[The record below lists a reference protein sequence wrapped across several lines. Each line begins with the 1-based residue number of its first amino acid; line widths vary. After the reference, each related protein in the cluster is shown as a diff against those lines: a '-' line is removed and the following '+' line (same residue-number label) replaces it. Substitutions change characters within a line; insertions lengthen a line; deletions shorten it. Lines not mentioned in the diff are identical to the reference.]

1 MTAQWNP
8 EWPVEPYGGHE
19 DHTVVNASE
28 LRKLEELRAT
38 CLDAPLNLGFLVSRL
53 KVIGATLLAAD
64 LASYAEELKRKAEAA
79 S

>member
-8 EWPVEPYGGHE
+8 EWPV
-19 DHTVVNASE
+19 DARLVNQEEEKIRKVRE
-28 LRKLEELRAT
+28 LRDM
-38 CLDAPLNLGFLVSRL
+38 CNNAPMDLGFLVSRL

-64 LASYAEELKRKAEAA
+64 LASYAEELRRKAQAA